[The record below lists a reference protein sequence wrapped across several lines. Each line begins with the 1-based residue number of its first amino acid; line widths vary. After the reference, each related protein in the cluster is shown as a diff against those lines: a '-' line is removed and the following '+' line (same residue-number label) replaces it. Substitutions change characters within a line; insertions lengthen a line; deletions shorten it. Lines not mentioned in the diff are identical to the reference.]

1 MLATPSQIML
11 FNRNKSQRR
20 HVLLY
25 DNHIVF
31 CKQVGSGS
39 GNNSEKGNNTAFH
52 FKFSLATNGVGMSSV
67 VKVFICST
75 VQRCLIIN
83 GSDNLFLIL
92 QGRGQEA

>member
-75 VQRCLIIN
+75 VKRCLIIN
-83 GSDNLFLIL
+83 GSDNLFLIF

>member
-31 CKQVGSGS
+31 CKQVGN
-39 GNNSEKGNNTAFH
+39 GNNSEKNGGNTSFH

-75 VQRCLIIN
+75 VQRCLLIN